1 MQIVDNVRIVH
12 AGCGVNALSGL
23 RSARYSRPDKT
34 RQASHPAMSAQFWNR
49 ASIKQKIP
57 VTIVYI
63 LLFSVFLRLF
73 FRHTDKF
80 IRCQSGNGCYHIA
93 NLST

>member
-1 MQIVDNVRIVH
+1 TPYPAYVQHITP
-12 AGCGVNALSGL
+12 
-23 RSARYSRPDKT
+23 RSDKT
-34 RQASHPAMSAQFWNR
+34 RQASHSAMSAQFWNR

-57 VTIVYI
+57 VTILYI

-80 IRCQSGNGCYHIA
+80 IRCQFVNGRDEEC
-93 NLST
+93 T